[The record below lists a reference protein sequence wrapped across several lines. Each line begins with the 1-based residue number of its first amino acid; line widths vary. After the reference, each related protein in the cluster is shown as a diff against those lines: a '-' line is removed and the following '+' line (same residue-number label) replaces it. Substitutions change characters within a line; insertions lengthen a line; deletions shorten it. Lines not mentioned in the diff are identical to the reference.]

1 LALDVATFL
10 SEPSLPI
17 SQLFLWVRFGLQNA
31 LEFVHLVSAFLV
43 HKKRGKKI
51 HKKLKNTS
59 EDDVLLRLK
68 APSYFHVCFPGKVA
82 IFLFF
87 LFFFFFFFI
96 FFFVVVVCV
105 ENMKA
110 RLVILTGQYDV
121 VCSLTCMRKQCCLDN
136 IPNA

>member
-1 LALDVATFL
+1 MALDVATFL

-17 SQLFLWVRFGLQNA
+17 SQLLLRVRFGLQNA

-51 HKKLKNTS
+51 QKKLNNTS

-68 APSYFHVCFPGKVA
+68 APSYFHVCFPGKAA

-87 LFFFFFFFI
+87 SVFFSFLCVCGKYESAFSH
-96 FFFVVVVCV
+96 FVWAIRCRPQFDLY
-105 ENMKA
+105 A
-110 RLVILTGQYDV
+110 
-121 VCSLTCMRKQCCLDN
+121 
-136 IPNA
+136 